1 MGRKQTKITDGS
13 LPDRISDLPNSI
25 IDCILDRLPIRD
37 AVATSVLS
45 YEWMHKWRRIGNLV
59 FDKEFVDDVIFR
71 RTQGE
76 PAMMKHEYCN
86 IIGNILLLHL
96 GPIHKFVL
104 HIPRFGNS
112 LPLDFPGSW
121 MFFISQSKVKE
132 LTIEVRHSQIRLP
145 SYIFHC
151 NELQYLKIR
160 TRTLGLHP
168 PRGFKGFCNLLSLDL
183 FGFLDG
189 AEISDLVSKC
199 PLLERLSLY
208 RVTLKHPLV
217 IDAHRLRFLH
227 TYCSKTLLTLKNV
240 PSVTAISL
248 RFGKQDKVVFSD
260 LINTF
265 ASVPKVETVTLRH
278 LHTIMGL
285 PEDALTSLPTTFLN
299 LNSLTL
305 LKIALHSQQCILFI
319 LCILKSS
326 PNLRKLNLG
335 ICQSATSE
343 DKAALH
349 IVDMQSE
356 NPRTLNNL
364 LTIKMKGLMGS
375 KVEIMFIKLIL
386 SCSPILETMYLTG
399 KNILKEAEFTFM
411 SELLECKRR
420 SLQAQVMYSRHPR
433 DSSIFDF

>member
-13 LPDRISDLPNSI
+13 NLPDRISDLPNNI

-45 YEWMHKWRRIGNLV
+45 DEWRHKWRTIGNLV
-59 FDKEFVDDVIFR
+59 FDKEFVDDVIVR

-121 MFFISQSKVKE
+121 MLFISQSKVKE
-132 LTIEVRHSQIRLP
+132 LTIEVRHTQLRLP

-160 TRTLGLHP
+160 TRILGLHP

-208 RVTLKHPLV
+208 RVTLKHRLV

-227 TYCSKTLLTLKNV
+227 IYCSYKTLVTLKNV
-240 PSVTAISL
+240 PSVTSISL
-248 RFGKQDKVVFSD
+248 RFGKHDKMVFSD
-260 LINTF
+260 LINTVT
-265 ASVPKVETVTLRH
+265 SIPKVETVTLRPV
-278 LHTIMGL
+278 HTIMGI
-285 PEDALTSLPTTFLN
+285 PEDAPTSLPTTFLN

-305 LKIALHSQQCILFI
+305 LEIALLSQQCIYFI

-335 ICQSATSE
+335 IRQSATSE
-343 DKAALH
+343 DEAALH
-349 IVDMQSE
+349 FLDMQTE
-356 NPRTLNNL
+356 INNL
-364 LTIKMKGLMGS
+364 LTIKMKGLLGS

-399 KNILKEAEFTFM
+399 ENILEEAEFTFM

-420 SLQAQVMYSRHPR
+420 SLQAQVMYSRHPANDVHSKLR
-433 DSSIFDF
+433 